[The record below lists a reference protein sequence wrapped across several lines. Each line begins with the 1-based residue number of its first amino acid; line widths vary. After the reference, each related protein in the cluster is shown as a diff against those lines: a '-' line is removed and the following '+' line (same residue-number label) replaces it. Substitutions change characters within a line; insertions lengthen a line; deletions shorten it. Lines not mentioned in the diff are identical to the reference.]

1 MELEDESPPQG
12 SREGESGAEEARG
25 QRRQSES
32 NRSDGEALA
41 LHEI

>member
-1 MELEDESPPQG
+1 MERDDEDPSQA
-12 SREGESGAEEARG
+12 REDAAADEGHG
-25 QRRQSES
+25 QRWLAES